1 MTQDKEKKVTKY
13 KNIYYRI
20 FDGTFFVNGFIR
32 RNFLLIIFVFI
43 LMLINV
49 GNHYSVI
56 MKIAEVDRLQKELVE
71 VKYDAI
77 RESSNLKKESR
88 QSNVMKLIKEH
99 NMDLEVSNQPP
110 FEIDLE

>member
-1 MTQDKEKKVTKY
+1 MNNDFIDRIKKY

-20 FDGTFFVNGFIR
+20 FDGTFFVNGFIK
-32 RNFLLIIFVFI
+32 RNFLLILLVFV

-56 MKIAEVDRLQKELVE
+56 MKIAKVDRLQKELIQ

-77 RESSNLKKESR
+77 RESANLKKESR
-88 QSNVMKLIKEH
+88 QSNIMKLIEEH
-99 NMDLEVSNQPP
+99 DMDLEVSNQPP
-110 FEIDLE
+110 FEIDLN